1 MHHTRTRVSSTVLIV
16 AIVAS
21 VAAPAAASAQQSFAR
36 GRPAIPGAVRV
47 DSDSLVAHSNAPA
60 PAPASDEPGSLASR
74 PEVPSGPHGAGL
86 SGKVYARFLLP
97 QDWLL
102 LASLPGDEYQG
113 GSRSPATMGFQT
125 VFTMRSFGQ
134 KVRASLN
141 GYKLGYWPAEKG
153 RIRSEA
159 YRNPDGFVEVT
170 RENQDTRVSEHFR
183 LRDFVS
189 HGQENVWPKYVV
201 IREPLLDKLELVI
214 QELNSRGIN
223 AEGMRIR
230 SGFRTPAHNSAVRG
244 EGSARDSRHQFGDA
258 VDVFIDQEGTGRMSD
273 LNGDGRANFADV
285 KLILDAV
292 ERVEAKYPELVGGTG
307 LYAGRSG
314 SFAHIDVRG
323 TRARWVRGVR
333 RPRSSRY
340 AGSSRNKSSRSA
352 KAAVSKVPLSA
363 RIKAAA
369 AAKTAPRRTALKTA
383 SASPSRGSTATPR

>member
-1 MHHTRTRVSSTVLIV
+1 MYRTRIRESSSVV
-16 AIVAS
+16 ALAISAAVA
-21 VAAPAAASAQQSFAR
+21 VPAAAFAQPSYARSGPVSA
-36 GRPAIPGAVRV
+36 GALSTDK
-47 DSDSLVAHSNAPA
+47 DSVLSQPV
-60 PAPASDEPGSLASR
+60 PASAPDPKTMGGNDGSLRSPA
-74 PEVPSGPHGAGL
+74 GAGL

-102 LASLPGDEYQG
+102 LASLPGDEYETDP
-113 GSRSPATMGFQT
+113 RSPATMGFQT

-189 HGQENVWPKYVV
+189 HGQDNVWPKYVV

-258 VDVFIDQEGTGRMSD
+258 VDVFIDQEGNGRMSD

-285 KLILDAV
+285 KLILAAV
-292 ERVEAKYPELVGGTG
+292 ERVEARYPELVGGTG

-340 AGSSRNKSSRSA
+340 ASSSKKKASKSS
-352 KAAVSKVPLSA
+352 KAVASKVPLSA
-363 RIKAAA
+363 RIKASASA
-369 AAKTAPRRTALKTA
+369 RSAPKRATLKTA
-383 SASPSRGSTATPR
+383 SAAPARRSSATPR

>member
-1 MHHTRTRVSSTVLIV
+1 MAL
-16 AIVAS
+16 AITTAILPMV
-21 VAAPAAASAQQSFAR
+21 APAQQTFSRSGPVSA
-36 GRPAIPGAVRV
+36 GAVRTPE
-47 DSDSLVAHSNAPA
+47 DSVPAHANAPA
-60 PAPASDEPGSLASR
+60 PAADEKPRVKAPPATAAGGTA
-74 PEVPSGPHGAGL
+74 GAGL

-102 LASLPGDEYQG
+102 LASLPGDEYKT
-113 GSRSPATMGFQT
+113 GSRSPANLGFQT

-170 RENQDTRVSEHFR
+170 PENEDTRVSEHFR

-189 HGQENVWPKYVV
+189 RGQANVWPKYVV

-214 QELNSRGIN
+214 QDLNSRGIN
-223 AEGMRIR
+223 AEGMRIQ

-273 LNGDGRANFADV
+273 LNGDGRVNYADV
-285 KLILDAV
+285 KLILAAV

-307 LYAGRSG
+307 LYTGRSG

-340 AGSSRNKSSRSA
+340 ASSSKKKTTASKP
-352 KAAVSKVPLSA
+352 KAVAT
-363 RIKAAA
+363 
-369 AAKTAPRRTALKTA
+369 KTAPRSGAKAVTAKPAASKRAPLKTA
-383 SASPSRGSTATPR
+383 SAVTTKRTTATPR